1 MIKAIVAIIYDEN
14 DEQDASELQRI
25 LNGWGIETCS
35 NSVKNEIRMFSK
47 DELKHILGVVSSRL
61 LYFGVILL
69 VTKQSINN
77 VMFSAFAG
85 GACIEYQRS
94 CHFLSLNGEGADSN
108 LEVLQLAEWIHEYFN
123 VPKDEVK
130 EIVGSYIALQRS

>member
-1 MIKAIVAIIYDEN
+1 MYKPIVAIIHDER

-35 NSVKNEIRMFSK
+35 NSVKNEIRMFNK
-47 DELKHILGVVSSRL
+47 DELNCILGVVSSRL
-61 LYFGVILL
+61 LYFGIILL
-69 VTKQSINN
+69 VTKQSIKN
-77 VMFSAFAG
+77 VMFSGFAG

-108 LEVLQLAEWIHEYFN
+108 LEVLQLAEWIYDSFD

-130 EIVGSYIALQRS
+130 EVIGYYIALRRF